1 MSPAFTLHPAWF
13 FMAGCLLVQLPSVHP
28 SHGAAAGLAGA
39 VALLAAAAAFLGR
52 LLSIRL
58 RAVLPLRLPH
68 GVMLVL
74 GFGWATHLALE
85 GLSQRLPPHLE
96 GERLV
101 VEGFVNS
108 LVRSDGAFPGSSFAL
123 RVTGCAPGVVPVG
136 SASSAVA
143 RIRPEPTEWCPLGRQ
158 ILVRV
163 TPDRHDASA
172 LSLGIRAGSQ
182 WQAELR
188 LASLH
193 AQRNP
198 GGRDLELHALQ
209 SGWVA
214 KGRARATEL
223 RFLGDLAAHPLAW
236 VHRSREVVQ
245 QALRQSAATSGSPTQ
260 GTPTQSTPQLKPLG
274 SNPESAAG
282 SPPHSA
288 RALAVIEALV
298 IGSSEGLDPE
308 QWNAFNRT
316 GVGHL
321 LSISGSH
328 VTMFS
333 TLSAFLGLAL
343 LGWIGVHGWAP
354 LRWSTLA
361 LPRLVFAAGGAV
373 FYTLLAGFGLPAQRT
388 CAMVIVTGLLAL
400 VGRGRQVQPVLA
412 WAGLVVCVID
422 PWAVISPGFWLSF
435 AAVSAL
441 VWSGQLRQ
449 RPRVPAAVVGATTP
463 QSQGLM
469 RSRSHAVW
477 ERIRPDLEL
486 SVRGQW
492 AASVVMIPLSVLFF
506 AQISWISPLANALAI
521 PWITFVVTPL
531 SLLLAFAAVLC
542 PSCTSLALAAL
553 AWVTEQSLRLLD
565 ALAAQTWISS
575 HATLP
580 PALVVLL
587 GVFAC
592 VMLLWPI
599 APWPRWLAALLLV
612 PTMLWPSPRPG
623 EGELEIVFLDVG
635 QGSAVFVRN
644 RSFSLIYDAGPSADA
659 RGREDGRNAGFQL
672 VLPALRAWGL
682 QEIDAMVISHADL
695 DHAGGGL
702 SLHRHLR
709 IGRVLSGSPGTESSL
724 RGLPVGSCD
733 RRTVLDAGE
742 TTVRVL
748 HPEPYD
754 PEQRPTGFSARR
766 NRNAQSCVLLISHRG
781 RHILLPGDLP
791 ALQESALL
799 VHEPAEPEVRVD
811 VLLLGHHGAASSSS
825 APWLDYW
832 KPSVAVVQSGYAN
845 RYGHP
850 DPSTVARLHERGIPL
865 RRTDLEGALSL
876 RIDAQGGL
884 HWSAE
889 RSAQRRYWTR

>member
-1 MSPAFTLHPAWF
+1 MSPVLTLHPAWL
-13 FMAGCLLVQLPSVHP
+13 FMAGCLLVQLSPAHP
-28 SHGAAAGLAGA
+28 SLGAIAWLAGA
-39 VALLAAAAAFLGR
+39 VALLAAALWLLGQR
-52 LLSIRL
+52 LHTPQRS
-58 RAVLPLRLPH
+58 VLPLRLPH

-101 VEGFVNS
+101 VDGFVNS
-108 LVRSDGAFPGSSFAL
+108 LVRGNGVFPGWSFAL
-123 RVTGCAPGVVPVG
+123 LVTGCSPGAALADPASKVVTE
-136 SASSAVA
+136 A
-143 RIRPEPTEWCPLGRQ
+143 RPSPAGWCPLGHQ

-163 TPDRHDASA
+163 TPDRHDAGA
-172 LSLGIRAGSQ
+172 LTLRIRAGSR
-182 WQAELR
+182 WQADVR
-188 LASLH
+188 LSALH

-214 KGRARATEL
+214 KGHARASDL
-223 RFLGDLAAHPLAW
+223 RFLGDLAAHSLAW

-245 QALRQSAATSGSPTQ
+245 QALRQSAPDQGSSDQ
-260 GTPTQSTPQLKPLG
+260 GASDLG
-274 SNPESAAG
+274 AAAG
-282 SPPHSA
+282 KPVGSIPALSAGWLPHSP

-298 IGSSEGLDPE
+298 IGSGEGLDPE

-333 TLSAFLGLAL
+333 ALSACLGLAF
-343 LGWIGVHGWAP
+343 LGWIGAHGWAP

-361 LPRLVFAAGGAV
+361 PARLVFAAGGAV

-449 RPRVPAAVVGATTP
+449 RPRFPAALVGGVAA

-469 RSRSHAVW
+469 RARWRTVW
-477 ERIRPDLEL
+477 ERTRPDLEL
-486 SVRGQW
+486 AVRGQW

-506 AQISWISPLANALAI
+506 AQISWISPLANAVAI

-565 ALAAQTWISS
+565 VLASQAWISS

-587 GVFAC
+587 GVLAC

-599 APWPRWLAALLLV
+599 APWPRWFAALLLV
-612 PTMLWPSPRPG
+612 PTVLWPSPRPG

-635 QGSAVFVRN
+635 QGSAVFLRN
-644 RSFSLIYDAGPSADA
+644 RSFSLIYDVGPAADA
-659 RGREDGRNAGFQL
+659 QGREDGRNAGFQL

-682 QEIDAMVISHADL
+682 QEVDAMVISHADL
-695 DHAGGGL
+695 DHAGGAL
-702 SLHRHLR
+702 ALHRHLR
-709 IGRVLSGSPGTESSL
+709 IAQVLSGSPGTETSL
-724 RGLPVGSCD
+724 RGLPVGSCN
-733 RRTVLDAGE
+733 RRTVLEAGE

-748 HPEPYD
+748 HPQVSD
-754 PEQRPTGFSARR
+754 PEQGPTGFSVRR

-799 VHEPAEPEVRVD
+799 SREPEEPEARVD

-850 DPSTVARLHERGIPL
+850 DPSTVARLHERGILL

-876 RIDAQGGL
+876 RIDAEGVL
-884 HWSAE
+884 HWRAE
-889 RSAQRRYWTR
+889 RSARGHYWTR